1 MGIFDMFRKRKPIP
15 APWSKY
21 YTDEELDIIIP
32 NISLYKQVVNS
43 SESYPDFLA
52 YKYLGDVLV
61 LVEKDYS
68 NRDRFVFILNK

>member
-21 YTDEELDIIIP
+21 YTDEELDIKIP

-52 YKYLGDVLV
+52 YKYFQYCYLLS
-61 LVEKDYS
+61 LL
-68 NRDRFVFILNK
+68 FLHLFLQI